1 MKKFH
6 LILIILLGSYTIN
19 AQQLVT
25 PPTKVKEAN
34 FRCDIVL
41 EIYDGFYDW
50 VAGKSYSGSGVALD
64 DVKKLNPGAVTVANL
79 NDTNG
84 NGMGGNGGV
93 DKDENSV
100 LATSIGR
107 NEVDLM
113 KLVVKERTGVTGL
126 TGNVVLEK
134 VSGAVKLWNQPHKG
148 TMVDISSPISI
159 PVADLPKTYY
169 IEATAASTSLR
180 DIEFK
185 VTFNGTEDGVKATA
199 VWATKTN
206 HWSTNSATPAV
217 GSLPNLGG
225 LIKFAI
231 QNDAASDGT
240 LFGHGDFWT
249 KPIGDGAGWQDN
261 STNNKKFGGRILMEW
276 EVFPPGAEQVV
287 SFDVTRQRKTKT
299 WYTATLAWEFTDS
312 DKNMTFPFEADA
324 EPADA
329 MEGEDVEEPNDD
341 GNGAE
346 DRTPMGG
353 NLYSWDA
360 PSIFKKYPAE
370 ESRVFHV
377 SKNSFKEFVRVRT
390 KSSGFGPIDGTVQGS
405 RASDKFD
412 WHCVYYAR
420 RDETYELSKD
430 ALNQSHSHPVS
441 LQVDM
446 NSSYMTTINVNGN
459 VTYELGPFTIV
470 YHGIN
475 DDGDKE
481 LEIFRFDGVNVPV
494 EQIYTIAP
502 SATVWNLS
510 LDGVNITLQETT
522 TIPAWTYINFSV
534 FKTGASAKDNII
546 GANEYTNF
554 TR

>member
-1 MKKFH
+1 MKKIH
-6 LILIILLGSYTIN
+6 LILVILLGSYAIN
-19 AQQLVT
+19 AQT
-25 PPTKVKEAN
+25 PPTKVKEAS
-34 FRCDIVL
+34 FECVIVL

-64 DVKKLNPGAVTVANL
+64 NVKKLNPGAVTVANL

-93 DKDENSV
+93 DKNENSV

-113 KLVVKERTGVTGL
+113 KLVVKKRSGVTGL

-134 VSGAVKLWNQPHKG
+134 VSGTVKLWTQPYKG

-169 IEATAASTSLR
+169 VEATAASASLR

-185 VTFNGTEDGVKATA
+185 VTFNSTEDRVKATA
-199 VWATKTN
+199 VWVTKTN
-206 HWSTNSATPAV
+206 HWSNNSSTPTIS
-217 GSLPNLGG
+217 SLPNLGG
-225 LIKFAI
+225 LIKYAI

-249 KPIGDGAGWQDN
+249 APIGDGAGWQDV

-276 EVFPPGAEQVV
+276 QVFPPGAEQVA

-299 WYTATLAWEFTDS
+299 WYASYSDWAFTDS
-312 DKNMTFPFEADA
+312 PRNMSFPFEANT

-329 MEGEDVEEPNDD
+329 TEGDDVEEPNDD
-341 GNGAE
+341 GNGSE
-346 DRTPMGG
+346 DRNPINGF
-353 NLYSWDA
+353 LYSWDA
-360 PSIFKKYPAE
+360 PSVAKKFPTE
-370 ESRVFHV
+370 GPRTFHV
-377 SKNSFKEFVRVRT
+377 SKNSFKEFVRART

-405 RASDKFD
+405 RVSDKFD
-412 WHCVYYAR
+412 WYCVYYAR

-430 ALNQSHSHPVS
+430 ALKQSHCHPKS

-446 NSSYMTTINVNGN
+446 NSSYMTTISVTGS

-481 LEIFRFDGVNVPV
+481 LEIFRFDGMNVPV

-502 SATVWNLS
+502 TATLWNLS
-510 LDGVNITLQETT
+510 LEGVNITLQELTA
-522 TIPAWTYINFSV
+522 IPDWTFINFSV
-534 FKTGASAKDNII
+534 FKTSADAKDNII